1 MTIELIV
8 DDRENPSHVIRI
20 KGSRRKNKLLFHL
33 LKLPFKDSDS
43 RLVAGDRRSGHD
55 RRIF

>member
-8 DDRENPSHVIRI
+8 DDRVNISHVIRV
-20 KGSRRKNKLLFHL
+20 KNNRRVNKILFHL
-33 LKLPFKDSDS
+33 LKVPFEDIDGLLIDLDCRSD
-43 RLVAGDRRSGHD
+43 HD